1 MFILSVHAVFGLLA
15 AIPAAS
21 AMAAGQDPA
30 AADGV
35 AAAAAAGGCTD
46 LQLRETMAK
55 CVSDSQPY
63 AACISDLT
71 SISDEHARKCACLAA
86 EPAIGSCFGPC
97 FAQAQ
102 SGICETVGGR
112 ALEEA
117 QATVMA
123 RADPIHNPTNDGT
136 CDKTMAGLLAKECIP
151 EDADLVRCIGDGNS
165 ECKCFKVSIYP

>member
-1 MFILSVHAVFGLLA
+1 MCILSLHAVFGLLA
-15 AIPAAS
+15 AITAAS
-21 AMAAGQDPA
+21 AMAAGQDTA

-35 AAAAAAGGCTD
+35 AAAAAAGDCTD
-46 LQLRETMAK
+46 LQLRATTAK

-63 AACISDLT
+63 AACVSDLT

-86 EPAIGSCFGPC
+86 EPTIGSCLGLC

-102 SGICETVGGR
+102 AEICETVEGR

-151 EDADLVRCIGDGNS
+151 EDADVVRCIGDGNS
-165 ECKCFKVSIYP
+165 ECKCFKVSI